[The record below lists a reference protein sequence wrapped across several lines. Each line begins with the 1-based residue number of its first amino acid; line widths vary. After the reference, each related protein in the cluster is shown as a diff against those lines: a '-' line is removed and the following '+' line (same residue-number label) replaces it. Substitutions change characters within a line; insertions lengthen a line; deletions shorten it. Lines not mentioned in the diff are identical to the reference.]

1 MASGCPYLDF
11 PIPPVLSHYLEL
23 MASMEDEKNHIIPY
37 RTFLFV
43 LALLIVLTLTSV
55 ALTQIFLGT
64 LTVTIALLIAT
75 VKSSFVL
82 RIFMH
87 LKFENRMFSIIVI
100 AVVLLIATVIF
111 ITLLDYLYR

>member
-1 MASGCPYLDF
+1 MDL
-11 PIPPVLSHYLEL
+11 PVSTVLPDNVNFSEG
-23 MASMEDEKNHIIPY
+23 MTNENNHIIPY

-43 LALLIVLTLTSV
+43 LAGLILLTLTSV
-55 ALTQIFLGT
+55 ALTQIYLGT
-64 LTVTIALLIAT
+64 LTVIVALVIAA

-87 LKFENRMFSIIVI
+87 LKFENKMFSFLIL
-100 AVVLLIATVIF
+100 AVTLLIGIVIF